1 MIILLKMSTRFY
13 FNMWKLKV
21 DFKRNWLNLKEEE
34 EQENEFARENSMD
47 PIYWCWNCKYSEYDR
62 H

>member
-21 DFKRNWLNLKEEE
+21 DFKRNWLEIKKEEE
-34 EQENEFARENSMD
+34 EEEEFARENMD
-47 PIYWCWNCKYSEYDR
+47 PIYWCWNCQHSECDR